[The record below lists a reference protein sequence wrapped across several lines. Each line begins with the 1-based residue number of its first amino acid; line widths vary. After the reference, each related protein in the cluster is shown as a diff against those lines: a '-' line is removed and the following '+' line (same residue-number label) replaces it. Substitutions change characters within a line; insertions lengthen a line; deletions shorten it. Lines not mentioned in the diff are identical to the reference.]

1 MVLLE
6 ALLCLLRG
14 SRNELAHYFPEKSP
28 GTGVT
33 LMHVMEYRSHVKGDG
48 KLCVHRGPGL
58 CLFQFLNTKLSW
70 VISHGSA
77 DLQPSA
83 LTTVGLLTLGSQGF
97 ELSF

>member
-14 SRNELAHYFPEKSP
+14 SRNELSRYFPEKSP
-28 GTGVT
+28 GMAVI
-33 LMHVMEYRSHVKGDG
+33 LMHVMEYRSYVKEDS
-48 KLCVHRGPGL
+48 KLCVHRGRGL
-58 CLFQFLNTKLSW
+58 CLFQFINTKPSW
-70 VISHGSA
+70 VISHGGA